1 MSINKQQAQLLADGF
16 LDSIGSSKDELRPRD
31 SYSELIILAGELVED
46 AQENLKG
53 NVASGALS
61 ESLAVDEPTRAGDI
75 LRIDITMQFYGRFLN
90 KGVRGTKSGK
100 GLYKFKHE
108 LPSKGMVEALKQSI
122 ARAGSKVRNT
132 SRAKTTSTNELK
144 NFKVSDAD
152 KYAFAAG
159 RNIKMYGIAPTGFV
173 DKAVRSTQKKVSDR
187 LGLALKVD
195 VQDWLKNI

>member
-1 MSINKQQAQLLADGF
+1 MASINKAQAALLADGL
-16 LDSIGSSKDELRPRD
+16 LDSLGSDDFKPKET
-31 SYSELIILAGELVED
+31 YSELVLMAGEMVDEM
-46 AQENLKG
+46 QNNLRG
-53 NVASGALS
+53 NVSSGTLS
-61 ESLAVDEPTRAGDI
+61 ESISLDEPQQAGDL
-75 LRIDITMQFYGRFLN
+75 LRLDITMQFYGRFLN
-90 KGVRGTKSGK
+90 KGVRGTKSGR

-108 LPSKGMVEALKQSI
+108 LPSKRMVEALKQSI

-132 SRAKTTSTNELK
+132 SRAKTTSANELK

-159 RNIKMYGIAPTGFV
+159 RNIKMYGIAPSGFV